1 MGCDGENKRTRRNN
15 KTNGCLYDSW
25 ITLSTTR
32 FCKESCEEGVAF
44 HMACSNSASHDVIQ
58 FLYDAFPNAAH
69 MTIWDDDD
77 DGTLAAA
84 DKEVDAAALAAAV
97 AAIGHEDLHPHCDID
112 GHALPIHYACEKNVS
127 LSTIKLLVDEYPDCL
142 TITDTAGNLPLHF

>member
-1 MGCDGENKRTRRNN
+1 MGCDGENKRTRRNY

-77 DGTLAAA
+77 DDGALAAA

-97 AAIGHEDLHPHCDID
+97 APLVMKTFILIVILMGMLFLFIM
-112 GHALPIHYACEKNVS
+112 LVRRMYHYQQ
-127 LSTIKLLVDEYPDCL
+127 LSCSSMNIQIV
-142 TITDTAGNLPLHF
+142 

>member
-1 MGCDGENKRTRRNN
+1 MGCDGEDKRTRRNY

-77 DGTLAAA
+77 DGALAAA

-97 AAIGHEDLHPHCDID
+97 APLVMKTFILIVILMGMLFLFIM
-112 GHALPIHYACEKNVS
+112 LVRRMYHYQQ
-127 LSTIKLLVDEYPDCL
+127 LSCSSMNIQIV
-142 TITDTAGNLPLHF
+142 

>member
-1 MGCDGENKRTRRNN
+1 MGCDGEDKRTRRNN

-97 AAIGHEDLHPHCDID
+97 APLVMKTFILIVILMGMLFLFIM
-112 GHALPIHYACEKNVS
+112 LVRRMYHYQQ
-127 LSTIKLLVDEYPDCL
+127 LSCSSMNIQIV
-142 TITDTAGNLPLHF
+142 

>member
-77 DGTLAAA
+77 DGALAAA

-97 AAIGHEDLHPHCDID
+97 APLVMKTFILIVILMGMLFLFIMLARRMY
-112 GHALPIHYACEKNVS
+112 HYQQ
-127 LSTIKLLVDEYPDCL
+127 LSCSSMNIQIV
-142 TITDTAGNLPLHF
+142 

>member
-69 MTIWDDDD
+69 MTI
-77 DGTLAAA
+77 
-84 DKEVDAAALAAAV
+84 
-97 AAIGHEDLHPHCDID
+97 
-112 GHALPIHYACEKNVS
+112 
-127 LSTIKLLVDEYPDCL
+127 
-142 TITDTAGNLPLHF
+142 

>member
-97 AAIGHEDLHPHCDID
+97 APLVMKTFILIVILMGMLFLFIM
-112 GHALPIHYACEKNVS
+112 LVRRMYHYQQ
-127 LSTIKLLVDEYPDCL
+127 LSCSSMNIQIV
-142 TITDTAGNLPLHF
+142 

>member
-77 DGTLAAA
+77 DGALAAA

-97 AAIGHEDLHPHCDID
+97 APLFMKTFILIVILMGMLFLFIM
-112 GHALPIHYACEKNVS
+112 LVRRMYHYQQ
-127 LSTIKLLVDEYPDCL
+127 LSCSSMNIQIV
-142 TITDTAGNLPLHF
+142 

>member
-1 MGCDGENKRTRRNN
+1 MGCDRENKRTRRNN

-77 DGTLAAA
+77 DGALAAA

-97 AAIGHEDLHPHCDID
+97 APLVMKTFILMVILMGMLFLFIM
-112 GHALPIHYACEKNVS
+112 LVRRMYHYQQ
-127 LSTIKLLVDEYPDCL
+127 LSCSSMNIQIV
-142 TITDTAGNLPLHF
+142 

>member
-77 DGTLAAA
+77 DGALAAA

-97 AAIGHEDLHPHCDID
+97 APLVMKTFILIVILMGMLFLFIM
-112 GHALPIHYACEKNVS
+112 LVRRMYHYQQ
-127 LSTIKLLVDEYPDCL
+127 LSCSSMNIQIV
-142 TITDTAGNLPLHF
+142 

>member
-1 MGCDGENKRTRRNN
+1 MGCDGENKRTRRNY

-77 DGTLAAA
+77 DGALAAA

-97 AAIGHEDLHPHCDID
+97 APLVMKTFILIVILMGMLFLFIM
-112 GHALPIHYACEKNVS
+112 LVRRMYHYQQ
-127 LSTIKLLVDEYPDCL
+127 LSCSSMNIQIV
-142 TITDTAGNLPLHF
+142 